1 MKTPTLK
8 KADQADWDPADVI
21 CALRKKGITLS
32 ALAKVYG
39 LAESSSLSATLVR
52 VLPKNQ
58 QRIADALGLHPM
70 EIWPSRYNADGTPKM
85 QGFRAVQFNAV
96 TVARNSK
103 TAAASGKL
111 RKAA

>member
-1 MKTPTLK
+1 MKNATLK

-32 ALAKVYG
+32 ALAKAHG

-52 VLPKNQ
+52 VLPRNQ

-70 EIWPSRYNADGTPKM
+70 VIWPSRYNADGSQKQ
-85 QGFRAVQFNAV
+85 QGFRAVQFNALE
-96 TVARNSK
+96 VARNSK
-103 TAAASGKL
+103 RTAADSRIA
-111 RKAA
+111 KAA